1 MTIRPVDTAPRSGPT
16 MLITAGLLATAAL
29 SLGGCAPTQVH
40 QTERGRNIQACEEM
54 AAAYAEMYEAFD
66 SGSVTDLESYA
77 QGFLD
82 RQVEIG
88 RRADSPMGTW
98 MVENAEAARAHLAA
112 GDTADVEA
120 KGEAANNGEAV
131 KADEGSL
138 QARCSSLGVELR

>member
-1 MTIRPVDTAPRSGPT
+1 
-16 MLITAGLLATAAL
+16 
-29 SLGGCAPTQVH
+29 
-40 QTERGRNIQACEEM
+40 M
-54 AAAYAEMYEAFD
+54 ASVYGEMYKAFD
-66 SGSVTDLESYA
+66 SGSVRDPEAYV

-98 MVENAEAARAHLAA
+98 MVENAEAARAHWAA

-120 KGEAANNGEAV
+120 KGQAANNGEAV

-138 QARCSSLGVELR
+138 KVRCSALGVDLP